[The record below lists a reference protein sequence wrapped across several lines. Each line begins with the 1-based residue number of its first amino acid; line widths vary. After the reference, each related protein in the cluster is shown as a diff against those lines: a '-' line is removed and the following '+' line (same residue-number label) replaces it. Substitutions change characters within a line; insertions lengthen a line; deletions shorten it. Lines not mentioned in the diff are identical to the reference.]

1 MNERILAIELK
12 LKAIFK
18 KNIIR
23 RLDVIRANKLFDEWK
38 VLTGYV
44 SDKRPA
50 SIDVEIL
57 DEEPIWKKNNY
68 GNIQTN

>member
-23 RLDVIRANKLFDEWK
+23 RLDVIRANRLFDEWK

-57 DEEPIWKKNNY
+57 DEEPNWEIKK
-68 GNIQTN
+68 